1 MSWPRV
7 LKQGAVAGLIG
18 FATVALLLAIVN
30 VIGGHS
36 PVSTASALGA
46 ALHGVS
52 DPAMAPIAIGY
63 IVTYTAVHLAVFIS
77 LGVFA
82 AALATL
88 ADRGWQLWFV
98 SLFFFLFV
106 SFHLYAAVQTLGA
119 PMRSVLPDV
128 LVWVVGVAASLMMAL
143 YLLRVHPR
151 LRAAQQW

>member
-7 LKQGAVAGLIG
+7 LKQGAIAGLIG
-18 FATVALLLAIVN
+18 FATVALLLAVAN
-30 VIGGHS
+30 VMGGHS
-36 PVSTASALGA
+36 PFSTASALGA
-46 ALHGVS
+46 ALSGAS
-52 DPAMAPIAIGY
+52 DPAIAPIAVGY
-63 IVTYTAVHLAVFIS
+63 IVTYTAVHLAVFVG

-98 SLFFFLFV
+98 SLFFFLFI
-106 SFHLYAAVQTLGA
+106 SFHLFAAVQALGT
-119 PMRSVLPDV
+119 PVQSVLPDV
-128 LVWVVGVAASLMMAL
+128 LVWIVGVAASLMMAL